1 MHELSVA
8 TSILRIAEEEV
19 GKIKGDKVK
28 EITLKVGK
36 LSGVE
41 LDSLHFA
48 WELCMKGTVLENAEL
63 IVLEPEGQARCA
75 ECNTIFPL
83 EKVYDVCPECKSP
96 FKEIISGK
104 ELKIKKLII
113 I

>member
-1 MHELSVA
+1 MHELSVV
-8 TSILRIAEEEV
+8 TSILKIAEEEV
-19 GKIKGDKVK
+19 KKAKGKDVK
-28 EITLKVGK
+28 EITLKIGK

-48 WELCMKGTVLENAEL
+48 WEQCMKGTVLEKADL
-63 IVLEPEGQARCA
+63 IVMEPEGKARCA
-75 ECNTIFPL
+75 ECNTVFDL
-83 EKVYDVCPECKSP
+83 EKIYDTCPECHSP

-113 I
+113 H